1 MGWCEKRRRAAA
13 KPVRFHAVPTLLQ
26 GATLVE
32 FEPARVEVGDLRIAR
47 GKIVERA
54 PSLTPQQGEDT
65 VDLRGRL
72 VLPGLVSAHHHVH
85 GLVLRALFKDMSF
98 HAAQALMGK
107 VELNLDTGDL
117 QALALSAGLEGLV
130 HGTTSV
136 CVALSAPNCTPG
148 ALTHTARGLTD
159 AGARSVV
166 AYELVDAHGAG
177 VLTAS
182 LEETVAFL
190 RTAVRSRSTAGVAL
204 ASLDTLDDE
213 WLSRAAQAPE
223 GLHVFANVAE
233 DGKEEERCTG
243 RYGKTPLERLEQFG
257 LIGPSLVLTQGVHLS
272 WPELSRVLAAGAY
285 VAHSPRANMMLQVGS
300 APAGKFGV
308 YACLGTDV
316 MPLDV
321 LSEAQAA
328 WLKGRDVE
336 QPIDI
341 VRFLANGHRLA
352 SAVFGVTLGPL
363 QPGAQADVMVLDY
376 VPASE
381 LSADT
386 LGRHLALGL
395 SSHHVESVMVDGV
408 WRVWRRKPLAQSPTE
423 VAGAARQA
431 VAGIVARA
439 GLGATP
445 A

>member
-1 MGWCEKRRRAAA
+1 M
-13 KPVRFHAVPTLLQ
+13 PTLLQ

-32 FEPARVEVGDLRIAR
+32 LEPVRVEVADLRVAR
-47 GKIVERA
+47 GKIIERA
-54 PSLTPQQGEDT
+54 PTLVPQPGEDT

-72 VLPGLVSAHHHVH
+72 VMPGLVSAHHHVH
-85 GLVLRALFKDMSF
+85 GLVLRALFENHGF
-98 HAAQALMGK
+98 EAAQALLGR
-107 VELNLDTGDL
+107 VELSLDTGDI
-117 QALALSAGLEGLV
+117 QALSLSAGLEGLV

-136 CVALSAPNCTPG
+136 CVALSAPTCTPG
-148 ALTHTARGLTD
+148 ALTHAARGLTD

-166 AYELVDAHGAG
+166 AYELADRHGPG
-177 VLTAS
+177 VLTAG

-190 RTAVRSRSTAGVAL
+190 RGAVRSRSTAGVAMT
-204 ASLDTLDDE
+204 SLDTLDDE
-213 WLSRAAQAPE
+213 WLGRAAQAPE
-223 GLHVFANVAE
+223 GLHLFTNVAE
-233 DGKEEERCTG
+233 DGKEEERCEQ
-243 RYGKTPLERLEQFG
+243 RYGKTPLQRLEAFG
-257 LIGPSLVLTQGVHLS
+257 LIGPTLVLTKAVHLS

-352 SAVFGVTLGPL
+352 SALFGVTLGPL
-363 QPGAQADVMVLDY
+363 QPGAQADLMVLDY

-381 LSADT
+381 LSAQT

-423 VAGAARQA
+423 VAQAAREA
-431 VAGIVARA
+431 VAAVVARA
-439 GLGATP
+439 GL
-445 A
+445 